1 MLVIKGGIWPK
12 WSLARE
18 FGVSELTVR
27 ALIIKEDQIRLNYS
41 KLSKEESSNKKNIS
55 NLKFPELGIA
65 LFLWFNQGRELG
77 APVSGDMIHCKVS

>member
-1 MLVIKGGIWPK
+1 M
-12 WSLARE
+12 
-18 FGVSELTVR
+18 
-27 ALIIKEDQIRLNYS
+27 IIKEDQIRLNYS

-77 APVSGDMIHCKVS
+77 APVSGDMIYCKVSELYPKIQHELLKNWLQGNKQRF